1 MDRYTELVINKIPE
15 LGFVNLLSH
24 IYQTVGLSYDID
36 VSKFKT
42 NCNGYVVERFD
53 NSETAGKV
61 SCVPISILLE
71 LVDRKILSK
80 PDTSKTEIDIKEDL
94 VNELIEN
101 TNGFEDIMTI
111 PTSIPMRY
119 FFKPVLREKV
129 SKAVDFSRMDIK
141 GDDISKMGIKH
152 GEKSNNISNIKI
164 VPEKDAWMTNT
175 SIQQLIG
182 PMSYGTEVSY
192 IGQFNFNFINTYPVY
207 EKSAALNRSPELFK
221 IKDRIKGLRTR
232 FVMFG
237 FCYMFHW
244 KCLIYDRES
253 DFVCFYDSG
262 GSNPY
267 DFDHYDNFFYYSHSR
282 GFNKNSRRSSSLSNE
297 NADIDILFNFFV
309 DNYEVTS
316 GCINVEV
323 NQLMESECGMFTSL
337 FMTMCCLHP
346 PKGFKGIRKTYT
358 YFKFLADKKMTMLK
372 SILFN
377 ADKMEFKVKESS
389 SKGIQEYKKMEE
401 WCGKT
406 INILADKI
414 TTRVNSIIE

>member
-24 IYQTVGLSYDID
+24 IYQTVGLCHDID
-36 VSKFKT
+36 VSKFKN

-53 NSETAGKV
+53 KSETAGKV

-71 LVDRKILSK
+71 LVDRKILTK
-80 PDTSKTEIDIKEDL
+80 PDTSKSELEVKEDL
-94 VNELIEN
+94 VSELLQN
-101 TNGFEDIMTI
+101 NNGFEDIITI
-111 PTSIPMRY
+111 PTSIPMKY

-129 SKAVDFSRMDIK
+129 SRAVDFSRMDIK
-141 GDDISKMGIKH
+141 GDDLSRMGIKY
-152 GEKSNNISNIKI
+152 GESDNIANIKI

-175 SIQQLIG
+175 SIQQLIT

-192 IGQFNFNFINTYPVY
+192 IGQFNFNFINRYPIY
-207 EKSAALNRSPELFK
+207 EKAMAFSRSPELFRL
-221 IKDRIKGLRTR
+221 KDRIKGLHTR

-244 KCLIYDRES
+244 KCVIYDKER
-253 DFVCFYDSG
+253 DFLCFYDSG
-262 GSNPY
+262 GTNPNN
-267 DFDHYDNFFYYSHSR
+267 FNHYENFFFYSHSS
-282 GFNKNSRRSSSLSNE
+282 GFNRNSRRTSSLSNE
-297 NADIDILFNFFV
+297 NADIDVLFNFFV

-337 FMTMCCLHP
+337 FMTMCCIHP

-377 ADKMEFKVKESS
+377 PNRMEFIVKESNS
-389 SKGIQEYKKMEE
+389 EGIKEYKKMEE

-414 TTRVNSIIE
+414 TLRVNSILE